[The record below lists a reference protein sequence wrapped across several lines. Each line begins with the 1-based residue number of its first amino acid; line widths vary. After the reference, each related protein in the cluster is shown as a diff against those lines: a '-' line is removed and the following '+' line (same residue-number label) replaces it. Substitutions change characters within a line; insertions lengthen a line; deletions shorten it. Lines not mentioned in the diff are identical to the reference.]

1 MTKNY
6 ILNYKH
12 RNVVFQVIDYQRCS
26 FVVDVVGKK
35 RPYFFDFAK
44 MATVKL
50 KVTSKMHE
58 DFLRWRY
65 PPDESGSLAVRS
77 DILGRLLV
85 AHCRISDRPVAS
97 SEGSL
102 TFVLPKGD
110 AVKNLENKWLYYNAG
125 DIVALNMA
133 IAAVFDLDFSG
144 YYRKGECLG
153 IQKKDIVQSY
163 IISRKLFSAD
173 NFDALHKR
181 AYRKSQAA
189 LGSMTERLLRKLYY
203 IDESIDFKA
212 LQDYD
217 KNH

>member
-1 MTKNY
+1 
-6 ILNYKH
+6 
-12 RNVVFQVIDYQRCS
+12 
-26 FVVDVVGKK
+26 
-35 RPYFFDFAK
+35 

-212 LQDYD
+212 LRDYD